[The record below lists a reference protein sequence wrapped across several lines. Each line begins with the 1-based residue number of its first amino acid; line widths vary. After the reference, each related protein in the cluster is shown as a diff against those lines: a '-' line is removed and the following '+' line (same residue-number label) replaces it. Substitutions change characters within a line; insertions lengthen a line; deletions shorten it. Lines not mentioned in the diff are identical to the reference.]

1 MKILSEEEINSKNY
15 LTYSESYR
23 VRFWIKSGEFWEQD
37 SKIYYSTQKGANV
50 KVWKKAETDFRN
62 KIVKII
68 SVSYIG

>member
-15 LTYSESYR
+15 LTYSEPYR
-23 VRFWIKSGEFWEQD
+23 VRFWIKSGEFWKQD
-37 SKIYYSTQKGANV
+37 SKIYYSTQKVANE
-50 KVWKKAETDFRN
+50 KVWKRAEKDFRN